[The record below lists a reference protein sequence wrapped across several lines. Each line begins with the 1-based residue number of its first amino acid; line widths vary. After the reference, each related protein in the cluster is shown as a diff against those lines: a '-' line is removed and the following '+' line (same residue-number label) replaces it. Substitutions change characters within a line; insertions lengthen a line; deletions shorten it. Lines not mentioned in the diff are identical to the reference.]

1 MVRLDINEIEEDSYD
16 QANNI
21 NVWSEL
27 TMDTTNQEE
36 NRNGRGRMPE
46 IYNPYTWD
54 NGSRPQAHTPIQQ
67 QPARQQ
73 PARQQP
79 ARQQPTRQQPIQP
92 QAIQVIQARPAI
104 STEHDE
110 MLLLYNVQIVNGK
123 MRYVDPTKGITVPP
137 KVQTQPQQTP
147 PKAPITK
154 SANDQCTTKQCP
166 FKKPTPSSQVS
177 PISQST
183 PISQAIPTQRKG
195 NMFGKRVAMMP
206 GRSKKLIM

>member
-1 MVRLDINEIEEDSYD
+1 
-16 QANNI
+16 
-21 NVWSEL
+21 
-27 TMDTTNQEE
+27 MDTTNQEE

-67 QPARQQ
+67 QP
-73 PARQQP
+73 
-79 ARQQPTRQQPIQP
+79 TRQQATRQQAIQPPIQP
-92 QAIQVIQARPAI
+92 QARPVRPTI
-104 STEHDE
+104 TTEHDE
-110 MLLLYNVQIVNGK
+110 MLLQYNVQIVNGK
-123 MRYVDPTKGITVPP
+123 MRYVDPTKGITVPAKAHP
-137 KVQTQPQQTP
+137 PQTP

-183 PISQAIPTQRKG
+183 PISQASPTQRKG

>member
-67 QPARQQ
+67 QA
-73 PARQQP
+73 
-79 ARQQPTRQQPIQP
+79 TRQQPIQP
-92 QAIQVIQARPAI
+92 QVIQARPAI
-104 STEHDE
+104 STEYDE
-110 MLLLYNVQIVNGK
+110 MLLQYNVQIVNGK

-137 KVQTQPQQTP
+137 KVQTQQTP
-147 PKAPITK
+147 TKAPITK

-166 FKKPTPSSQVS
+166 FKKPTQSINPAAKTG
-177 PISQST
+177 PIVATS
-183 PISQAIPTQRKG
+183 IVPTQRKG

>member
-67 QPARQQ
+67 QARAQ
-73 PARQQP
+73 AR
-79 ARQQPTRQQPIQP
+79 A
-92 QAIQVIQARPAI
+92 QVTQARPAVT
-104 STEHDE
+104 TEHDE

-137 KVQTQPQQTP
+137 KVHPPQTP

-166 FKKPTPSSQVS
+166 FKKPTPSSTAS
-177 PISQST
+177 PSIQST
-183 PISQAIPTQRKG
+183 PSSQARPTQRKG

>member
-54 NGSRPQAHTPIQQ
+54 NGFRPQAHTPMK
-67 QPARQQ
+67 QPA
-73 PARQQP
+73 
-79 ARQQPTRQQPIQP
+79 TRQQPIQQ
-92 QAIQVIQARPAI
+92 QAIQAIQARPVRPAVT
-104 STEHDE
+104 TEHDE
-110 MLLLYNVQIVNGK
+110 MLLQYNVQIVNGK
-123 MRYVDPTKGITVPP
+123 MRYVDPTKGITVPAKAHP
-137 KVQTQPQQTP
+137 PQTP
-147 PKAPITK
+147 TKVPITK

-166 FKKPTPSSQVS
+166 FKKPTPSSKAS
-177 PISQST
+177 PSIQST
-183 PISQAIPTQRKG
+183 PISQARPTQRKG